1 MSGPTLSTTTLI
13 ASLLLVT
20 LNGAGITPASAAP
33 EVEPLENFRR
43 VELLVPKDFKAK
55 CKTSRSGAVCRVS
68 SVPPDFSSLMYGL
81 RGGRL
86 AAVNLK
92 NLSRGRARITFKLK
106 RRGLRF
112 QEKVMKGPPRW
123 IVEVGL
129 PTILLGEVQEQ
140 LPFRPYPLTPSDMK
154 AAVPDPTL
162 FPLPPKND
170 ANREYNACYSRWRAG
185 RYADAMDL
193 CTGVVKDHP
202 DTRARRMA
210 VKVIAECQMIYLDPT
225 NTDNLPTHTAALSAA
240 EKASDSPLEASRYV
254 LLMANLFEKLGYL
267 NRAELYLSTDLER
280 YVGSPGES
288 YMLAGRARILMRLG
302 DTVAARKMLEKLRQ
316 LPGTEPTVGGALL
329 ALAELGYSERSF
341 VVSVGLF
348 DVVRAR
354 WPELMEKDP
363 IAHLQSGE
371 LFLMYGRLED
381 AKRHYDIVIERFSTP
396 GTPDYHPKSWLAKL
410 RLAEILSYSDPMQAR
425 EQFRSLAIDI
435 KSTEGQDM
443 AFIRYARMAE
453 KASERRRI
461 IRNLAR
467 GKSTEYVIE
476 ELTVQAIQQALDD
489 GRLDQA
495 YRFGWALW
503 RRRPDALILKESSHI
518 FDRILFMT
526 ARQHSLA
533 NEHYELLRI
542 YYADRKRFENHR
554 LRGEIHLLA
563 GKSLRALGMS
573 EEALRV
579 LQNGL
584 GGQTASRERSAT
596 ARLYRQMAAVLW
608 ESGDHYRLGE
618 ILDYL
623 DSRFPKRFDDYDYW
637 MSRAHRSWWDGKID
651 EARKIFLYALNGPM
665 SDDEQLDII
674 QTLALFYLKN
684 ERYEEGLKAL
694 NSQIKLHDKL
704 GQPHAASSRRD
715 ARWRLVELHYER
727 ENWNETLQ
735 EIETFLSEY
744 PDDPERFEARFIRG
758 RVYLR
763 QGDQENAIRTWD
775 ILQREDERGLFGK
788 LAKMELELVRWRRDE
803 LRDAA
808 DRAGL

>member
-1 MSGPTLSTTTLI
+1 MGPVKSKTLLYST
-13 ASLLLVT
+13 LLVVT
-20 LNGAGITPASAAP
+20 YAVLCGGQAYAAQ
-33 EVEPLENFRR
+33 EKEPLENFRR

-55 CKTSRSGAVCRVS
+55 CKTSRSGSVCKVS

-92 NLSRGRARITFKLK
+92 NLSKGRARITFKLK

-112 QEKVMKGPPRW
+112 QQKVLRGPPRW
-123 IVEVGL
+123 VVEVGL

-140 LPFRPYPLTPSDMK
+140 LPFRPYPLTPSSMSSK
-154 AAVPDPTL
+154 FPPPTL

-170 ANREYNACYSRWRAG
+170 ANREYNACYDRWRQ
-185 RYADAMDL
+185 RKYAEAMDL

-202 DTRARRMA
+202 DTRAQRMA
-210 VKVIAECQMIYLDPT
+210 IKLIAECQMLYLDPM
-225 NTDNLPTHTAALSAA
+225 NTDNLPTHTKALTAA
-240 EKASDSPLEASRYV
+240 EKAADSPLEASRYV
-254 LLMANLFEKLGYL
+254 LLMAKLFEDLGYL
-267 NRAELYLSTDLER
+267 NRAELHLSTDLER

-302 DTVAARKMLEKLRQ
+302 DTPAARKMLEKLRQ

-348 DVVRAR
+348 DVVRGR
-354 WPELMEKDP
+354 WPELMENDA

-381 AKRHYDIVIERFSTP
+381 AKRHYDIVLERFAA
-396 GTPDYHPKSWLAKL
+396 HPKSWVAKL
-410 RLAEILSYSDPMQAR
+410 RLTEILSYSDPMAAR
-425 EQFRSLAIDI
+425 DRFRDLAIDI

-467 GKSTEYVIE
+467 GKSTEFVIE
-476 ELTVQAIQQALDD
+476 ELTVQAMQQALDD
-489 GRLDQA
+489 GRLDDA

-503 RRRPDALILKESSHI
+503 RRRPDALILKEASHI
-518 FDRILFMT
+518 FDRVLFMT
-526 ARQHSLA
+526 VREHSLA
-533 NEHYELLRI
+533 DEHYDLLRI
-542 YYADRKRFENHR
+542 YYADRSRFENHR

-563 GKSLRALGMS
+563 GNSLRKLGMS

-584 GGQTASRERSAT
+584 GGQTAALERSAT

-618 ILDYL
+618 IIDYL

-637 MSRAHRSWWDGKID
+637 MARAHRSWWDGNLE

-665 SDDEQLDII
+665 NDMEQLDII
-674 QTLALFYLKN
+674 QTLADFYMKN

-694 NSQIKLHDKL
+694 NTQIKLHDKL
-704 GQPHAASSRRD
+704 GQPHTASTRRD

-727 ENWNETLQ
+727 EHWDDTLN
-735 EIETFLSEY
+735 EIETFLEEY
-744 PDDPERFEARFIRG
+744 PDDANRFEARFIRG

-775 ILQREDERGLFGK
+775 ILMREDNRGLFGK

>member
-1 MSGPTLSTTTLI
+1 MSGSATSS
-13 ASLLLVT
+13 SLQLLTLLVVACT
-20 LNGAGITPASAAP
+20 VLISGPAYADKGN
-33 EVEPLENFRR
+33 EPLENFRR
-43 VELLVPKDFKAK
+43 VELLVPQNFKAK
-55 CKTSRSGAVCRVS
+55 CKTSRSGSVCRVS

-112 QEKVMKGPPRW
+112 QQKVLPGPPRW
-123 IVEVGL
+123 DDEDAL
-129 PTILLGEVQEQ
+129 PTNLLDAVQEQ
-140 LPFRPYPLTPSDMK
+140 LPFRPYPLNPSSMDAK
-154 AAVPDPTL
+154 VPPATL
-162 FPLPPKND
+162 FPLPPKNE
-170 ANREYNACYSRWRAG
+170 ANREYNACYDRWRMRKLAE
-185 RYADAMDL
+185 AMDL
-193 CTGVVKDHP
+193 CTGVIKDYP
-202 DTRARRMA
+202 ETRARRMA
-210 VKVIAECQMIYLDPT
+210 VKLLAECQMFYLDPR
-225 NTDNLPTHTAALSAA
+225 NTDNLPTLTAALTAA
-240 EKASDSPLEASRYV
+240 EKAADSPLEASRYV
-254 LLMANLFEKLGYL
+254 LLMAQVFEQLGYL
-267 NRAELYLSTDLER
+267 NRAELHLSTDLER

-316 LPGTEPTVGGALL
+316 LPGSEPTVGGALL

-348 DVVRAR
+348 DVVRGR
-354 WPELMEKDP
+354 WPELMKDDP

-371 LFLMYGRLED
+371 LFLMYGRLDD
-381 AKRHYDIVIERFSTP
+381 AKRHYNIVLERFAK
-396 GTPDYHPKSWLAKL
+396 HPKSWLANL
-410 RLAEILSYSDPMQAR
+410 RLAEILSYTDAISAR
-425 EQFRSLAIDI
+425 DKFRDLAIDI

-476 ELTVQAIQQALDD
+476 ELTVQAMQQALDD
-489 GRLDQA
+489 GRLADA
-495 YRFGWALW
+495 YRFGWAFW
-503 RRRPDALILKESSHI
+503 RRRPDALILKQASHI
-518 FDRILFMT
+518 FDRVLFMT
-526 ARQHSLA
+526 VREHSLA
-533 NEHYELLRI
+533 DEHYDLLRI
-542 YYADRKRFENHR
+542 YYADRQRFETHR

-563 GKSLRALGMS
+563 GASLRAMGMS

-584 GGQTASRERSAT
+584 GGQTASLERSAT

-637 MSRAHRSWWDGKID
+637 MARGHRSWWDGKIE

-674 QTLALFYLKN
+674 QTLAEFYMKN

-694 NSQIKLHDKL
+694 NTQINLHVRL
-704 GQPHAASSRRD
+704 GQPHGASSRRD

-727 ENWNETLQ
+727 EHWDDTLK
-735 EIETFLSEY
+735 EIETFLQEY

-775 ILQREDERGLFGK
+775 ILSREDARGLFGK